1 MGKITENSN
10 YEQEIYLIETT
21 DPVQGGVNGVSNKQA
36 HQLANRTAYLKADV
50 DAKALQISAMQTQIN
65 NLTQKL
71 EALGGANLNEMQALL
86 NKTFTLASQA
96 VPVGAILGVSCRYDK
111 SPKGWIYCAGQE
123 VSRVEYKNLYE
134 KINRDYGAGDGDK
147 TFNVPDYRGKFLRGF
162 KEGLTL
168 EAYQTQQDA
177 IRNITG
183 SFEGNIV
190 SSVLGRDGVTNPDLG
205 NHNHGALYGKNTNMS
220 YRYGYIQGVYHGGS
234 INFDASKALGADHI
248 ADEIRPINQAV
259 YYYIKY

>member
-1 MGKITENSN
+1 MGRITENSN
-10 YEQEIYLIETT
+10 YEQEIYLIEPT

-50 DAKALQISAMQTQIN
+50 DAKAVQISAMQAQIN
-65 NLTQKL
+65 TLTQKL

-86 NKTFTLASQA
+86 NKVVVSIREAA
-96 VPVGAILGVSCRYDK
+96 PVGFISGESVRTK
-111 SPKGWIYCAGQE
+111 TPKGWIYCAGQE

-134 KINRDYGAGDGDK
+134 KIGRNYGAGDGDK

-162 KEGLTL
+162 KENVTLATHLTQL
-168 EAYQTQQDA
+168 DA
-177 IRNITG
+177 IRNIIG

-205 NHNHGALYGKNTNMS
+205 NHNHGALYGKNTNKS
-220 YRYGYIQGVYHGGS
+220 YRYGYTQGVYHSGS
-234 INFDASKALGADHI
+234 INFDASIALGAEHI